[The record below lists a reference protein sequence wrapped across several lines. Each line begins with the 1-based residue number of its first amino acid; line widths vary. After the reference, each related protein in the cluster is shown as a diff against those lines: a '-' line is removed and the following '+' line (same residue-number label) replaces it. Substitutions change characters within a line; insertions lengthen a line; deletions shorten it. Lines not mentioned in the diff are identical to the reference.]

1 MKKMMFVAAMLLACV
16 ACSKDDGNEE
26 TVTTSPITIEYL
38 TSNLTWYYAP
48 DEGLTPAQQY
58 AGVEQYSF
66 VRVGETLSGAYRRDK
81 KSENQHFVYTLSAPS
96 VVLTFDDGTK
106 RTLTVYKLNKSNSG
120 GLNYLQINGLQYAGA
135 LNGLDTSTW

>member
-66 VRVGETLSGAYRRDK
+66 VRVGETLSGAYKR
-81 KSENQHFVYTLSAPS
+81 ENQHFVYTLSAPS